1 MKRQVIVAQGTVEG
15 LAAEDQGITVF
26 RGVPFAQP
34 PVGGLRW
41 RAPQP
46 ALHGMVCCKPSIS
59 GLPRCSRRRAPP
71 MISMI
76 VNGAPI
82 VMSALQG
89 RNQTEGWL
97 TKAGPKRR
105 SRCN

>member
-26 RGVPFAQP
+26 RGSRSPSLPSAVCAGVRRSRPC
-34 PVGGLRW
+34 
-41 RAPQP
+41 
-46 ALHGMVCCKPSIS
+46 HGMVCCKPSIS
-59 GLPRCSRRRAPP
+59 GLPRYSRRRAPP

-82 VMSALQG
+82 
-89 RNQTEGWL
+89 R
-97 TKAGPKRR
+97 PCR
-105 SRCN
+105 

>member
-1 MKRQVIVAQGTVEG
+1 MKRQAIVAQGTVEG

-34 PVGGLRW
+34 PVGSLRW

-46 ALHGMVCCKPSIS
+46 ALPWDGVLQAFDFGPTAS
-59 GLPRCSRRRAPP
+59 SRRRVPP

-82 VMSALQG
+82 
-89 RNQTEGWL
+89 R
-97 TKAGPKRR
+97 PCR
-105 SRCN
+105 